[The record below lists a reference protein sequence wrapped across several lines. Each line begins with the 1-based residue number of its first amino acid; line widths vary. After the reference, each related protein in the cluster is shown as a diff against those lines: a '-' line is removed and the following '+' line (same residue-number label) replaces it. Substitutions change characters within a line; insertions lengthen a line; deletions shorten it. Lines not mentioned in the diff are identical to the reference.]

1 MSAMADRLGR
11 MGRRIKES
19 ATPRS
24 GAKRTVMGAITLL
37 PLYVKLLYGLLR
49 DRRVPV
55 LDKALV
61 VGAIAYVLLPA
72 DLIPDW
78 IPFFGEVDDVFLVTM
93 AVQRLLQNAGR
104 RVVLAHWG
112 GEPDDLAPSQL
123 RSVIGAAAFFLPKRI
138 KQQLR
143 RMTKR

>member
-11 MGRRIKES
+11 MGRRVKE
-19 ATPRS
+19 AAQPRT
-24 GAKRTVMGAITLL
+24 GAKRTVLGAITLL
-37 PLYVKLLYGLLR
+37 PMYVKLLYGLLR
-49 DRRVPV
+49 DRRVPT

-93 AVQRLLQNAGR
+93 AVQRLLQSAGR

-123 RSVIGAAAFFLPKRI
+123 RGVIGAAAFFLPKRI
-138 KQQLR
+138 KHQLR
-143 RMTKR
+143 RMTR